1 MESNKTGSVS
11 RTGIIS
17 FLFITFFFGMR
28 MSSCSAPKTAPL
40 SEVIELP
47 TEELRQG
54 RVLFDEYCATC
65 HPNGMAGVG
74 LAIINKPLPENLI
87 EFQIRNGIG
96 VMPAFDENMLS
107 DEQVENIAEYIV
119 FLRKGKKGE
128 PIED

>member
-1 MESNKTGSVS
+1 MESNKTRSVG
-11 RTGIIS
+11 RVWIIS
-17 FLFITFFFGMR
+17 LLLVALLFGMR

-47 TEELRQG
+47 TEKLRQG
-54 RVLFDEYCATC
+54 RVLFDEYCASC

-87 EFQIRNGIG
+87 RFQIRNGIG
-96 VMPAFDENMLS
+96 VMPAFDEKMLS
-107 DEQVENIAEYIV
+107 DEQVESIAEYLV

-128 PIED
+128 QVKN